1 MASTSAQTPSTESL
15 QLDPEQ
21 MATRLERVGGRL
33 MELARTGAGKKL
45 EKPLA
50 ECVQEL
56 RLVWSQLRELALVFD
71 ANRVE
76 TMLAHEEELRRAM
89 EILNGTVGT
98 LSRANERAVETVDRQ
113 LHELDE
119 IDAIGDASLM
129 AERLRTV
136 SGNVRA
142 AATEMRDDIERSAT
156 QLDQS
161 EQIIKAVDQKLQ
173 EAKKQVMYDSLT
185 RVLSRAVFEQ
195 RLREMASQSTAVTG
209 AWCLAIVDIDNLSV
223 TNERLGRRVGDAL
236 LFRIADI
243 IQTTSDT
250 LPGSIVGRWGGEEF
264 AILMPRTSL
273 LQGRQLAEEIRG
285 AVNLAKWECRASAQP
300 VVVTTTVS
308 VGVVQHRNG
317 ESATELLA
325 RALECVARA
334 KRRGRNCVVSEA

>member
-1 MASTSAQTPSTESL
+1 
-15 QLDPEQ
+15 
-21 MATRLERVGGRL
+21 
-33 MELARTGAGKKL
+33 
-45 EKPLA
+45 
-50 ECVQEL
+50 
-56 RLVWSQLRELALVFD
+56 
-71 ANRVE
+71 
-76 TMLAHEEELRRAM
+76 
-89 EILNGTVGT
+89 
-98 LSRANERAVETVDRQ
+98 
-113 LHELDE
+113 
-119 IDAIGDASLM
+119 
-129 AERLRTV
+129 
-136 SGNVRA
+136 
-142 AATEMRDDIERSAT
+142 MRDDIERSAA
-156 QLDQS
+156 QLDKS
-161 EQIIKAVDQKLQ
+161 EQIIKAVDQKLRK
-173 EAKKQVMYDSLT
+173 AKKQVMYDSLT

-195 RLREMASQSTAVTG
+195 RLRELASQSAAVTG
-209 AWCLAIVDIDNLSV
+209 AWCLAIVDIDNLTV